1 MTDTVS
7 REGQAARAEY
17 RVQRLTDPDEVR
29 PLLAPDRAYAAYA
42 LAQLD
47 PRLFGLNEWY
57 VSQGPGRALVLH
69 SRSGLG
75 RALFAMGDAEALDA
89 VLSLHPGA
97 RFSFGSLRPEHRRV
111 AEKHYLLTR
120 PQVMLRMSV
129 SRETFAPASP
139 ADRPAEG
146 AAVRLRGRDVAP
158 LNRLYSA
165 EGGPSSYRPA
175 HLDDGVYYGVLTN
188 GALVSVAGTH
198 VVSAAEGVAV
208 VGNVFTHPRYRG
220 RGLATV
226 ATSAVTAELLEHC
239 SLVAL
244 TVEEA
249 NARAVHVYQR
259 LGYAVRC
266 TLHETPLIRKE
277 PTGMLSLGRR
287 LVAGWRG
294 RKEGKEIV
302 VK

>member
-17 RVQRLTDPDEVR
+17 RVQRLRDPDAVR

-57 VSQGPGRALVLH
+57 VSQGAGHALVLH

-75 RALFAMGDAEALDA
+75 RAFFAMGDAEALDA
-89 VLSLHPGA
+89 VLGLHPGA

-111 AEKHYLLTR
+111 AEKHYLMTR

-129 SRETFAPASP
+129 SRETFAPAS
-139 ADRPAEG
+139 PAEG

-175 HLDDGVYYGVLTN
+175 HLEDGVYYGVLTN
-188 GALVSVAGTH
+188 GVLVSVAGTH
-198 VVSAAEGVAV
+198 VVSPAEGVAV
-208 VGNVFTHPRYRG
+208 VGNVFTHPRHRG

-226 ATSAVTAELLEHC
+226 ATSAATAELLERC

-259 LGYAVRC
+259 LGYDVHC

-277 PTGMLSLGRR
+277 PTGMLSLARR

-294 RKEGKEIV
+294 RQEGKEIV
-302 VK
+302 VR